1 MNELGAAGGGR
12 AERLPEVDEL
22 SGGGGRA
29 ERLPEEDDLGAAGGG
44 RAGRRQPV
52 AAAAPPAAGILR
64 GALKHG
70 SVPLRGFSA
79 STGAPS
85 PAARR
90 GGRLARACDPDP
102 ALLGADTVHC
112 CGEACLPPVPPAWRA
127 AARGERARRA
137 LLEVDELSC
146 AFRRLPVCL
155 AAAGIAAPRQCV
167 QIGTAAWSIR
177 RPVMTSQSFAGQR
190 KKRKETRFISVE
202 GAGLASRPALEPSRV
217 ATARTMPIRDM
228 PSRPQS
234 SCGRQEPRRQ
244 MARAHHRLRSW

>member
-1 MNELGAAGGGR
+1 MVFIL
-12 AERLPEVDEL
+12 
-22 SGGGGRA
+22 
-29 ERLPEEDDLGAAGGG
+29 DLA
-44 RAGRRQPV
+44 
-52 AAAAPPAAGILR
+52 
-64 GALKHG
+64 
-70 SVPLRGFSA
+70 SA
-79 STGAPS
+79 STSRRGHWRDLSASRPLRHAAFPRQDLMHSALKYGSLFSLDRSTS

-90 GGRLARACDPDP
+90 GGRLVRACDPDP

-217 ATARTMPIRDM
+217 ATARTTPIRDM

-234 SCGRQEPRRQ
+234 SCGRQEPRRR
-244 MARAHHRLRSW
+244 MARAHHQLRSW